1 MALAQQ
7 EKIRENEGEN
17 TMKKKWIFPL
27 LVVAVVLGGCS
38 GKTKKEQ
45 SIKNEGVALME
56 SKDYA
61 GAIKKFDAALKVK
74 DLNKLNVPEIDIL
87 RYRAQAEYL
96 AGDYAAADHTYTL
109 LGEVDGDKTEYKNMR
124 VICLSKEGNELDKAK
139 ALFDETNALKD
150 SGIGHK
156 EALLELG
163 RAWAKKSS
171 ESGDQSY
178 LEQAKA
184 YFAAAAGKEGQVDT
198 QLCDYIGKFYYE
210 IEDYQTA
217 LAWFEKGLGLEA
229 SNRELLFNQAACYEH
244 MHDYQKALDLFKTY
258 QSNFQDDA
266 KAAHEIAFLESRL

>member
-27 LVVAVVLGGCS
+27 LVVAVVLVGCS

-45 SIKNEGVALME
+45 SIKNEGVTLME

>member
-1 MALAQQ
+1 MAQQ

-27 LVVAVVLGGCS
+27 LVVAVVLVGCS

-45 SIKNEGVALME
+45 NIKNEGVALME

-258 QSNFQDDA
+258 QSNFQADA

>member
-1 MALAQQ
+1 
-7 EKIRENEGEN
+7 
-17 TMKKKWIFPL
+17 MKKKWIFPL
-27 LVVAVVLGGCS
+27 LVVAVVLVGCS

-74 DLNKLNVPEIDIL
+74 DLNKLNVPEVDIL

-150 SGIGHK
+150 SGIG
-156 EALLELG
+156 G
-163 RAWAKKSS
+163 GTFRAW
-171 ESGDQSY
+171 Q
-178 LEQAKA
+178 
-184 YFAAAAGKEGQVDT
+184 
-198 QLCDYIGKFYYE
+198 
-210 IEDYQTA
+210 
-217 LAWFEKGLGLEA
+217 GLGKKE
-229 SNRELLFNQAACYEH
+229 Q
-244 MHDYQKALDLFKTY
+244 
-258 QSNFQDDA
+258 
-266 KAAHEIAFLESRL
+266 

>member
-17 TMKKKWIFPL
+17 TMKKKWTFPL
-27 LVVAVVLGGCS
+27 LVVAVVLVGCS

-61 GAIKKFDAALKVK
+61 RAIKKFDAALKVK

-229 SNRELLFNQAACYEH
+229 SNRELLFNQAACCEH

>member
-27 LVVAVVLGGCS
+27 LVVAVGLVGCS

-45 SIKNEGVALME
+45 SIKNEGVTLME